1 MKKLALTLLLFTA
14 LAASAQVPQI
24 LSYQGRV
31 TASGTNFTGTG
42 QFKFALVNAAGTVN
56 YWANDGTAA
65 GEPATAVALTV
76 TSGLVSVLLGDTTL
90 AGMTTAIAPDVFANT
105 DVRLRIWFTDGNS
118 AFQQLT
124 PDQRL
129 AAVGYA
135 LVAASVPAANLTGTL
150 TAAQVPS
157 LDASKIASGSFT
169 AAQIPNLDAAKI
181 TTGTFTTTQIPN
193 LDGAKIAVGTVADAR
208 LSANVAQLNGAN
220 TFSGV
225 NTLNNAANTFTGTFT
240 GNGAGLT
247 GVAATIGTAS
257 VGTAALADGSV
268 TTAKIA
274 ANAVGAS
281 QLASAAVG
289 AAQLDLNGLGT
300 TLWKVGGNS
309 GTLPAFH
316 YLGTSDNQPLHLHA
330 NGTRALRL
338 EPNSSAAPNVI
349 GGAAV
354 NSVSSGAVGATI
366 AGGGAGS
373 FGGTAITNLV
383 QSSFG
388 TIGGGGANGI
398 KTSSPGSTI
407 AGGYLNVVS
416 NNASYATVGGGY
428 ANGVGTNSATVAG
441 GYFNL
446 ASGFESTI
454 AGGEANSA
462 SGSVSFI
469 GGGVSNLTSGFEA
482 TVAGG
487 EQNYAS
493 GAISFV
499 GGGFFNGAS
508 AYGAVAS
515 GGYDNLASATNATV
529 AGGALNL
536 ASGVVSTVGGGYYNG
551 ATGYG
556 ATIPGGYANS
566 ATGSVSFAAGYFAN
580 AAHAGAFVWSDVSS
594 TNVFSST
601 LTNQFNVRAYG
612 GTRFVTGAS
621 LGVPTGVSLA
631 PGGGSFISLSDRNA
645 KENFSEVNSREVLEK
660 VAALPLT
667 TWNYRAQD
675 HAIRHI
681 GPMAQDFHTAFHV
694 GESELGITGTDADGV
709 ALAAIQGL
717 YRLVKE
723 KNEKISDL
731 ERRLTDLEARLQKL
745 AK

>member
-1 MKKLALTLLLFTA
+1 MKTTALTRTILLALALLTA
-14 LAASAQVPQI
+14 VSARAQVPQI

-31 TASGTNFTGTG
+31 TASGTNFAGTG
-42 QFKFALVNAAGTVN
+42 QFKFALVNTAGTAN

-65 GEPATAVALTV
+65 GEPVTAVALTV

-135 LVAASVPAANLTGTL
+135 LVAATVPAANLSGTL

-169 AAQIPNLDAAKI
+169 AAQIPNLDGAKI
-181 TTGTFTTTQIPN
+181 TS
-193 LDGAKIAVGTVADAR
+193 GTVADAR
-208 LSANVAQLNGAN
+208 LSANIALLNGAN
-220 TFSGV
+220 TFSGA
-225 NTLNNAANTFTGTFT
+225 NTLNNAANTFAGTFT
-240 GNGAGLT
+240 GNGAALT
-247 GVAATIGTAS
+247 GVTATIGAAS
-257 VGTAALADGSV
+257 VGTTALVDGSV

-274 ANAVGAS
+274 ANAVGSS
-281 QLASAAVG
+281 QLANSAVSS
-289 AAQLDLNGLGT
+289 AQLDLTGLAT

-309 GTLPAFH
+309 GTIPAFH

-383 QSSFG
+383 QSSFS

-612 GTRFVTGAS
+612 GTRFITGAS

-681 GPMAQDFHTAFHV
+681 GPMAQDFHAAFHV

-717 YRLVKE
+717 YRIVKE

-731 ERRLTDLEARLQKL
+731 ERRLTDLESRLQKP